1 LKIGPQIS
9 NLDRIVNEAKEAVMN
24 TFANQADTD
33 REIQI
38 YTERYNIRHYQT
50 HSRRPGTANY

>member
-1 LKIGPQIS
+1 VIS
-9 NLDRIVNEAKEAVMN
+9 IDNIWTHL
-24 TFANQADTD
+24 FANQAGTN

-50 HSRRPGTANY
+50 HSRRTDTASY